1 MQEGCSATCLAASAF
16 IVNRVS
22 FQVVSGQLSCLAM
35 FGLTQAPSWCHVPL
49 SAKMDSILKE
59 SGASYNS
66 IMGPCQILP
75 VDFQWKCQVPCVDL
89 LL

>member
-59 SGASYNS
+59 SGAS
-66 IMGPCQILP
+66 
-75 VDFQWKCQVPCVDL
+75 
-89 LL
+89 